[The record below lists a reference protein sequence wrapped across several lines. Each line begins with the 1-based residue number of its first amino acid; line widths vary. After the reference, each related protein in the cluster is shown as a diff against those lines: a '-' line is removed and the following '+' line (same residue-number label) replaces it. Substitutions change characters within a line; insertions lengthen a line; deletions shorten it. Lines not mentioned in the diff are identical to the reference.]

1 MLFRS
6 VFVILKF
13 MTIAVKKEAHA
24 NAQFA
29 RNHFHLSTS

>member
-13 MTIAVKKEAHA
+13 MTIAVKKKAHA
-24 NAQFA
+24 TAQIA
-29 RNHFHLSTS
+29 RNHLHLSTS